1 MVWPNSRLLLW
12 SNMVRL
18 GIMLVMMVDLLQIS
32 QGKLHHSFMTLNM
45 KVIRKQSLPNL
56 FGPANP
62 FFLGISITECL
73 DLVKGAIDRA
83 GYNGRIK
90 MAIDVGAT
98 DFCIGKC
105 NARNLN
111 ILQVVGDDLLMSN
124 PKRIERAVN
133 EYTCNAL
140 LLKVAC

>member
-1 MVWPNSRLLLW
+1 MVVLLKIFFGSRIVVSLYKDVPIPFWHGRILCYARWHAL
-12 SNMVRL
+12 
-18 GIMLVMMVDLLQIS
+18 MLINIDQ
-32 QGKLHHSFMTLNM
+32 KL
-45 KVIRKQSLPNL
+45 NL

>member
-1 MVWPNSRLLLW
+1 MVWLNSRLLLW

-32 QGKLHHSFMTLNM
+32 QGKLHRSFMTLNM
-45 KVIRKQSLPNL
+45 KVTRKQSLP
-56 FGPANP
+56 
-62 FFLGISITECL
+62 
-73 DLVKGAIDRA
+73 
-83 GYNGRIK
+83 
-90 MAIDVGAT
+90 
-98 DFCIGKC
+98 
-105 NARNLN
+105 N